1 MTQSGQVKKSL
12 EPVAVSEEI
21 KEVPKKA
28 APKSKLDLLIEQLKA
43 EKPEV
48 YEQYVAAAK
57 AKRPAWIY
65 PDLTVRIG

>member
-1 MTQSGQVKKSL
+1 MTQSGQIKKSL
-12 EPVAVSEEI
+12 EPVEASEV
-21 KEVPKKA
+21 KEAPKKT

-48 YEQYVAAAK
+48 YEQYVAAIK
-57 AKRPAWIY
+57 NRRPAWVY

>member
-12 EPVAVSEEI
+12 EPLEASEV
-21 KEVPKKA
+21 KEAPKKA
-28 APKSKLDLLIEQLKA
+28 APKSKLDVLIERLKE

-48 YEQYVAAAK
+48 YEQYVGAIK
-57 AKRPAWIY
+57 NRRPAWVY